1 MEPPEHPRPHRPDA
15 PARDDER
22 QQALA
27 SPSTIALDEKEAT
40 RFLKA
45 LERPCDHAVARL
57 EGLRRQT
64 R

>member
-1 MEPPEHPRPHRPDA
+1 MEPPEHPRAHRPEA
-15 PARDDER
+15 PARNDER

-27 SPSTIALDEKEAT
+27 SSPTIALDEKEAT
-40 RFLKA
+40 RFLEA

-57 EGLRRQT
+57 EDLRRRT